1 MTKAAA
7 YLRVSTEGQVG
18 EDKFGLAAQREAVEQ
33 YAKTQGFDIVAWYED
48 DGISGGTLERPG
60 LLSLLDGAKAK
71 TFSVVILAKMDRV
84 ARDLMAQ
91 LWIEKELLKAE
102 VELVSAAEPFRGND
116 PANVLFRQIIGA
128 FAQFEKSRIAER
140 MSGGRR
146 QKAARGGYS
155 GGGAP
160 TGYRAHRG
168 GKALEVDP
176 EAARLVLRTFALRDA
191 APAAALQDLA
201 DTLNAEGFAGPKG
214 GKIFAM
220 QVKRLLD
227 RRAFYEGVYRYSGI
241 EAEGQHPAL
250 LGKVSA

>member
-18 EDKFGLAAQREAVEQ
+18 DDKFGLAAQRQAVEE
-33 YAKTQGFDIVAWYED
+33 YAKAQGLELVAWYED
-48 DGISGGTLERPG
+48 DGISGGTLDRPG
-60 LLSLLDGAKAK
+60 LMALLAAAKAHEFK
-71 TFSVVILAKMDRV
+71 VVVVAKMDRV

-128 FAQFEKSRIAER
+128 FAQFEKARIAER
-140 MSGGRR
+140 MTGGRR

-160 TGYRAHRG
+160 TGYRARRG
-168 GKALEVDP
+168 AKALEVDP
-176 EAARLVLRTFALRDA
+176 DAARLVLRVFALRDA
-191 APAAALQDLA
+191 EPNASLQALA
-201 DTLNAEGFAGPKG
+201 DRLNAEGFTGPKG
-214 GKIFAM
+214 GRIFAM
-220 QVKRLLD
+220 QVKRILD
-227 RRAFYEGVYRYSGI
+227 RRAFYEGHYRYAGI
-241 EAEGQHPAL
+241 EAQGQHAPL
-250 LGKVSA
+250 LGKATA

>member
-1 MTKAAA
+1 MKAAA

-33 YAKTQGFDIVAWYED
+33 YATAQGLEIVAWYED
-48 DGISGGTLERPG
+48 DGMSGGTLDRPG
-60 LLSLLDGAKAK
+60 LMTLLEAAKSHA
-71 TFSVVILAKMDRV
+71 FEAVVVAKMDRI

-146 QKAARGGYS
+146 QKASRGGYS

-160 TGYRAHRG
+160 TGYLARRG
-168 GKALEVDP
+168 GKVLDVDP
-176 EAARLVLRTFALRDA
+176 DGARLVLRTFALRDA
-191 APAAALQDLA
+191 FPNDSLQTLA
-201 DTLNAEGFAGPKG
+201 DRLNAEGFTGPKG
-214 GKIFAM
+214 GRLFPM
-220 QVKRLLD
+220 QVKRILD
-227 RRAFYEGVYRYSGI
+227 RRSFYEGTYRYAGI

-250 LGKVSA
+250 LGKATA